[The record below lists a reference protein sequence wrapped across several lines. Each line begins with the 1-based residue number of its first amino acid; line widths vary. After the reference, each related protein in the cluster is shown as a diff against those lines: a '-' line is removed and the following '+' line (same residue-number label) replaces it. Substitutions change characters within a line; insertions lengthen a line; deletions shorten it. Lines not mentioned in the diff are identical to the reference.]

1 MATIARRPA
10 WQPRAHPARPSGAR
24 NRSRGARLLG
34 ALCGSRGIFWQGVA
48 AAVALGASA
57 VVSLLVV
64 PADAAQGD
72 VQRLM
77 YVHVPAAWTAYL
89 SFAVV
94 AFASAAYLRTGRVHW
109 DRLAVAAAEA
119 GVLFTGLTIAL
130 GSLWGRPIWGAWWT
144 WDPRLTTTLVLL
156 LVYAG
161 YLAVRGLP
169 DNPDRGAR
177 WSAVVGLVGFLDVPV
192 VHLSVVWWRGLHQP
206 ATVLRPGTPTMAGS
220 MLAALLLAVLAF
232 TLLWAYLVAARMR
245 TERAAQRTRRE
256 LLSAPVRRGVQPVA
270 PVADLVA
277 TAPTP
282 QGAGSH
288 G

>member
-1 MATIARRPA
+1 MTTLAPDPRRTRPA
-10 WQPRAHPARPSGAR
+10 RASHPATGR
-24 NRSRGARLLG
+24 NRRSRGARLLG
-34 ALCGSRGIFWQGVA
+34 AVTGPRGIFWQGVA
-48 AAVALGASA
+48 AAVTLAASA

-64 PADAAQGD
+64 PADAAQGQ

-94 AFASAAYLRTGRVHW
+94 AFASAAYLRTGRVYW

-119 GVLFTGLTIAL
+119 GVLFTGLTIVL

-177 WSAVVGLVGFLDVPV
+177 WSAVVGLLGFIDVPV

-206 ATVLRPGTPTMAGS
+206 ATVLRPGTPTMATS
-220 MLAALLLAVLAF
+220 MLLTLLLGVLAF
-232 TLLWAYLVAARMR
+232 TLLWSYLVAARMR
-245 TERAAQRTRRE
+245 TERVAERVRRE
-256 LLSAPVRRGVQPVA
+256 RLGSTVRRGVQPVA
-270 PVADLVA
+270 PLDPTP
-277 TAPTP
+277 TAPTT
-282 QGAGSH
+282 GTAGHH